1 MQYRTVKEESM
12 HIITSLKDFFIHV
25 FSGKTADPAS
35 RPNDS
40 KAEGN
45 AVGKRG
51 EETRCVNPDNGC
63 HFEMS

>member
-1 MQYRTVKEESM
+1 MY
-12 HIITSLKDFFIHV
+12 IITSLKNFFMNL

-35 RPNDS
+35 RPNGS

-45 AVGKRG
+45 AVGKS
-51 EETRCVNPDNGC
+51 EEEIRCTNPDNGC